1 MVRSALVSALV
12 IGAGVSVVAG
22 QAQRTAV
29 YTTEQADRGRVAE
42 RDNVMA
48 TGKGFG
54 ACSDC
59 HGEGL
64 TGRVGDPDERPAVAS
79 LKPGVQLEI
88 AKAGGL
94 IPDLVGPKFR
104 ARWANRSVKDLSVNF
119 KDRFGLAGLAEDV
132 RLDIL
137 AYVLSENGFRAG
149 QEPLTMATDVP
160 LRLLAGR
167 DAR

>member
-1 MVRSALVSALV
+1 MVRTALASALV
-12 IGAGVSVVAG
+12 ILAGISAVAG
-22 QAQRTAV
+22 QADRAAV
-29 YTTEQADRGRVAE
+29 YTAEQAARGKVAE
-42 RDNVMA
+42 RDNPMA
-48 TGKGFG
+48 AGKGFG

-64 TGRVGDPDERPAVAS
+64 TGRVGDPDERPTVAS

-88 AKAGGL
+88 AKAGGR

-119 KDRFGLAGLAEDV
+119 KDRFGFTEAM

-149 QEPLTMATDVP
+149 HEPLTMSTDVP
-160 LRLLAGR
+160 FRLLAGSG
-167 DAR
+167 AP